1 MKHKDFIIAENSFY
15 KYQMYEEE
23 ARKDIKRFI
32 ENELPDVVVEE
43 NYHKMLEL
51 TISGGKY
58 LLYTERGYLVLIE
71 QGDTEFQEMYFDTM
85 AECFEFLGIDT
96 KEW

>member
-32 ENELPDVVVEE
+32 ENELPDVAVEE
-43 NYHKMLEL
+43 NYHHMLEL